1 MPDSNEIIRSINQI
15 YDRLNLID
23 SLRMH
28 MFRVAAI
35 GESIADRWTSSDHPI
50 NRSDIV
56 AALLLHDLGNI
67 VKFNFDEP
75 KFWSGTSAE
84 EVEYWKGIKRDTVER
99 YGTSSDKAVTLAM
112 AREVGAGE
120 RIMRLLSNMGFSN
133 VSSVLASDDFDLK
146 ICLYADQRVGPSG
159 VMPIIE
165 RFRDLRQR
173 YGRGDN
179 WIDDVAINLES
190 QIFRNAS
197 ILPSDIT
204 ESSVQRYISRYLGKR
219 QMVR

>member
-15 YDRLNLID
+15 YDRLNIIG

-35 GESIADRWTSSDHPI
+35 GESIADHWTTSNHPI
-50 NRSDIV
+50 NRSDII

-75 KFWSGTSAE
+75 KFWSDTRAE

-99 YGTSSDKAVTLAM
+99 YGTQSDKAVTLAM

-120 RIMRLLSNMGFSN
+120 RIMHLLSNMGFGN
-133 VSSVLASDDFDLK
+133 VAGVIASDDFDLK

-179 WIDDVAINLES
+179 WIDDIAINLES

-219 QMVR
+219 QIVR